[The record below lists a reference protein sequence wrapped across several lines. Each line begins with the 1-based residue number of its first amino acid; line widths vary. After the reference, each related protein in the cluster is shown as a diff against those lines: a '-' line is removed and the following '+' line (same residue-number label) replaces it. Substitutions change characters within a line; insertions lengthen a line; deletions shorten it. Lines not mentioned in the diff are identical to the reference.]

1 MSLTVS
7 QANDRLERFKS
18 RMASMRKEA
27 KQAAKLGVAS
37 TVVVVG
43 GALGGALDAKIGSF
57 NAGGTDVKASVVV
70 GTALVV
76 ASMVGVIDDDTLN
89 EQIAMAGA
97 GMLAGHARDFASK
110 ALA

>member
-7 QANDRLERFKS
+7 QANDRLERFKA
-18 RMASMRKEA
+18 RMATMRKEA

-43 GALGGALDAKIGSF
+43 GALGGALDSKIGSF
-57 NAGGTDVKASVVV
+57 NAGGTEVKASVVV

-76 ASMVGVIDDDTLN
+76 ASMVGVIDDETLN

-97 GMLAGHARDFASK
+97 GMLAGHARDFAAK